1 MPLLCPLITS
11 AEYLPQMLRLSFL
24 EKTLYVQQ
32 LSPLSLRYSVLPR
45 SRPASDHI
53 MEFDNATVQEDVARG
68 FALETLL
75 EDHHGALF
83 IVCLSSLIF
92 GVPLAWNVLWH
103 LKERVS
109 DSGQTYAMP

>member
-1 MPLLCPLITS
+1 M
-11 AEYLPQMLRLSFL
+11 
-24 EKTLYVQQ
+24 
-32 LSPLSLRYSVLPR
+32 LPR
-45 SRPASDHI
+45 SRPASAHI
-53 MEFDNATVQEDVARG
+53 MEFDNATVQEDLAKG

-75 EDHHGALF
+75 EDHHGVLF
-83 IVCLSSLIF
+83 IVCLGSLIF

>member
-1 MPLLCPLITS
+1 
-11 AEYLPQMLRLSFL
+11 
-24 EKTLYVQQ
+24 
-32 LSPLSLRYSVLPR
+32 
-45 SRPASDHI
+45 
-53 MEFDNATVQEDVARG
+53 MEFDNATVQEDLAEG

-75 EDHHGALF
+75 EDHHKALF
-83 IVCLSSLIF
+83 IVCLGSLIF